1 MENNHVS
8 HKSEETDLFLLILRF
23 SSSFIEVLPQKM
35 TDRIGLKKRVTCQGS
50 PIALKIDLQ

>member
-1 MENNHVS
+1 MKTNHVS

-23 SSSFIEVLPQKM
+23 SSYFFEVLPQKM
-35 TDRIGLKKRVTCQGS
+35 TDRIGLKKRVTREGS